1 MGGDILHAVRHHD
14 DGEPAGMKVIDE
26 LQKLCT
32 SGRVEAGNRLVEHE
46 YTGAHGEH
54 AGKSAAALLTA
65 REFKGAFL
73 RNFIASRPTSR
84 RASSTRS
91 VTSLADKPRF

>member
-1 MGGDILHAVRHHD
+1 
-14 DGEPAGMKVIDE
+14 MKVIDE

-65 REFKGAFL
+65 REFKGALL
-73 RNFIASRPTSR
+73 RNFIGIKAYESEGLEH
-84 RASSTRS
+84 A
-91 VTSLADKPRF
+91 LADLIGG

>member
-1 MGGDILHAVRHHD
+1 MGGDILHAVRYHD

-32 SGRVEAGNRLVEHE
+32 SGRVEAGNRLIEHQHA
-46 YTGAHGEH
+46 GAHGEH

-73 RNFIASRPTSR
+73 RNLIGIKAYESEGLEH
-84 RASSTRS
+84 A
-91 VTSLADKPRF
+91 LGDLIGG